1 MSKFKSIEELFNKAG
16 IESDADKA
24 TPVNFLD
31 TGIPQLN
38 SIISGNPNKGL
49 PSGRIAE
56 ISGESASGKTMLAT
70 RLMISA
76 QKQNGFA
83 MFFDHE
89 RAYEKHLSVKQG
101 MRDDKN
107 AWLYRQ
113 AKVFETSLDQCLKY
127 AELLRANEAIP
138 PEAPIVAVFD
148 SFAAMVPQIT
158 ATKSAEERTMND
170 TTALSRAASRE
181 LPSFNTDVYD
191 LGICA
196 VFLNQLADTMAMHG
210 PKKKTKGGNSLPFYA
225 STRLHIKGEAIKKA
239 NVLIKKI
246 MHISTIKNRL
256 RKPGEI
262 IGVDFVFSNDGSGD
276 FDILGGYT
284 RFLKNLGAIESSGAW
299 TTFAGERYNGIDK
312 LIEELYLNPTDAI
325 VELKKAHIN
334 FLDRVGEAPTVAD
347 PNFNGDEEAE

>member
-1 MSKFKSIEELFNKAG
+1 LSKFKSIEDLFSKAG
-16 IESDADKA
+16 IESDSDNAS
-24 TPVNFLD
+24 PVNFLD

-38 SIISGNPNKGL
+38 SIISGDPKKGL

-76 QKQNGFA
+76 QQQQGFA

-107 AWLYRQ
+107 SWLYRE
-113 AKVFETSLDQCLKY
+113 AKIFEQSLDQCLAY
-127 AELLRANEAIP
+127 AKLLRENEAIP
-138 PEAPIVAVFD
+138 PTAPIVAIFD
-148 SFAAMVPQIT
+148 SFAAMVPMIT
-158 ATKSAEERTMND
+158 ASKNATERTMND

-181 LPSFNTDVYD
+181 LPSFNTDVND

-225 STRLHIKGEAIKKA
+225 STRLHIKGEAVKK
-239 NVLIKKI
+239 NGILQKKI
-246 MHISTIKNRL
+246 MHISTVKNRL

-262 IGVDFVFSNDGSGD
+262 VGVDFVFNNDGSGD
-276 FDILGGYT
+276 FDILGGYA
-284 RFLKNLGAIESSGAW
+284 RFLKTLGAIEGSGAW
-299 TTFAGERYNGIDK
+299 LMFEGQRYNGIDK
-312 LIEELYLNPTDAI
+312 LVEELYLKPSDSVLRLKNAHTDFLAR
-325 VELKKAHIN
+325 VE
-334 FLDRVGEAPTVAD
+334 VAPAVAD
-347 PNFNGDEEAE
+347 PDFDGEEETE